1 MSFSAARHGPRARC
15 APLLPVSGALAK
27 LRSEKMPLVPVTMRL
42 LPVSGAL
49 AKLRP
54 EKMPLVPVMPSLR
67 RSLLCPRPLAAV
79 AP

>member
-1 MSFSAARHGPRARC
+1 M
-15 APLLPVSGALAK
+15 SGALAN
-27 LRSEKMPLVPVTMRL
+27 LRSEKMPLVPVMMQL

-67 RSLLCPRPLAAV
+67 QSLLCSRPLAVV